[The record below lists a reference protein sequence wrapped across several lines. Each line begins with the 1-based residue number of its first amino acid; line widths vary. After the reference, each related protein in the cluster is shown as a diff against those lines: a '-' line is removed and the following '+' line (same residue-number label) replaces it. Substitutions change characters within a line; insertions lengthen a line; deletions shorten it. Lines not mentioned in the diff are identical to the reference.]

1 MTECDLCAKR
11 SAVLDFNRICC
22 RVRFVMSLPSREM
35 RAGWL
40 ERWRK
45 QDGPAMAE
53 EIEREVKERWK
64 QRI

>member
-11 SAVLDFNRICC
+11 SATLDFNRVCC
-22 RVRFVMSLPSREM
+22 RVRFVMSLPNREM
-35 RAGWL
+35 RVGWL
-40 ERWRK
+40 DRWRAK
-45 QDGPAMAE
+45 DGPEMAE